1 MSPLLDIVIPSR
13 GPSEQRSQL
22 ESDLDREMGMVST
35 SPTVHL
41 CEGPSAATN
50 RNAGASRGT
59 SDWIVFLDDDIRL
72 PVGWLKHVE
81 SVLARPPGLD
91 IFSGTIMSTQPDNV
105 FSQVAE
111 DFVVRHK
118 LYGTRW
124 FLVGAM
130 LFVRRSVF
138 EAVGGFDER
147 FLGAGGEDWDFC
159 QRAHAAGVSVGV
171 IPDVRCAHANPTT
184 FAALMRRAKSYGA
197 TDIQHVNE
205 PATTTEPSPRLLK
218 APPLAVRIAS
228 WPTREYKELRNRGR
242 TRRRAFTSTALYIPW
257 MARYLWWQR
266 SNVSP

>member
-1 MSPLLDIVIPSR
+1 MSSLLDIVIPSR

-22 ESDLDREMGMVST
+22 EGDLEREIAMASSSV
-35 SPTVHL
+35 TVKL
-41 CEGPSAATN
+41 CDGPSAAAN
-50 RNAGASRGT
+50 RNSGASRGN
-59 SDWIVFLDDDIRL
+59 SEWIAFLDDDIRL
-72 PVGWLKHVE
+72 PVGWLNLVE
-81 SVLARPPGLD
+81 SVLHSCPSLD
-91 IFSGTIMSTQPDNV
+91 VFSGTIMSTQPDNI
-105 FSQVAE
+105 FSQAAE

-138 EAVGGFDER
+138 DAVGGFDER

-159 QRAHAAGVSVGV
+159 RRAHAAGGRVGV
-171 IPDVRCAHANPTT
+171 IPDLRCAHANPTT
-184 FAALMRRAKSYGA
+184 FAALMRRAKSYGV
-197 TDIQHVNE
+197 TDIQSVNE
-205 PATTTEPSPRLLK
+205 PATTAGPSPRLPR
-218 APPLAVRIAS
+218 ARPLAIRITS
-228 WPTREYKELRNRGR
+228 WPVREYVELRHRGR